1 MVLAIWLVWLG
12 VVGLHGVQQYRV
24 DKLEKEVAVCQDF
37 APVPGQA
44 SGQTPQCLPPVPAQ
58 RRAGK

>member
-24 DKLEKEVAVCQDF
+24 DKLEKEVAACQEF

-44 SGQTPQCLPPVPAQ
+44 PKCLPPAPTQ